1 MTGVQYYE
9 SGQVPVTQNLQ
20 LTTHVPSSANRQT
33 GHCPLAHS
41 LLETATRGHM
51 YPHNSPFPG
60 SSSPDSSPTHVSP
73 RSLPHSHSAL
83 NHTHKQGTTP
93 TQLLAAA
100 TPRKCVSSGVKGRE
114 ARRGDP
120 VCAQP
125 GSVLKDWKTLLLS
138 LAPGSLIISV
148 GSATRR
154 QQCGAAGAKRDWK

>member
-120 VCAQP
+120 ECAQVSDP
-125 GSVLKDWKTLLLS
+125 GLGVSSPCTGHLCCVCGRCSVPLCHVESGL
-138 LAPGSLIISV
+138 
-148 GSATRR
+148 
-154 QQCGAAGAKRDWK
+154 